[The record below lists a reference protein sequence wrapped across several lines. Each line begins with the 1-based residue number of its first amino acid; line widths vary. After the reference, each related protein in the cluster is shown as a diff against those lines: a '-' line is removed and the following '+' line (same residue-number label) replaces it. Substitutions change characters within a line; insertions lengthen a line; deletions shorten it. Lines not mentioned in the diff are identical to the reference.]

1 MGVGCRA
8 PRVPAPVAAAMA
20 IAVVTAACSFSS
32 NGVGSDAQRNDATLD
47 GRLDGRI
54 GDARIDAPS
63 VDAAP
68 RRTRLGLVLRY
79 DFNEAAGATTVLDTS
94 GVEPQRNLQVIA
106 SPSQP
111 PTFDGASLTTNGST
125 ALIDEVV
132 NLSAGAKIVDACM
145 MGAITVEAWISQ
157 DASPTASGRIITLTK
172 SNDVTAS
179 NFLVGSDTNNPASAD
194 FGVRTAQTS
203 GSGQTLFMPDSITN
217 TPQLMVARYNGTQLK
232 LQTLLG
238 PTTDAG
244 DKVATMALTGTFST
258 WDRTFKLVLL
268 NSPEYFNSN
277 NRAWRGTISS
287 LSVYCRSLSD
297 AEVANDRM
305 LGSESL

>member
-1 MGVGCRA
+1 MALPLV
-8 PRVPAPVAAAMA
+8 PRVAVVALAT
-20 IAVVTAACSFSS
+20 VTAACSFSS
-32 NGVGSDAQRNDATLD
+32 NGVETDATRTD
-47 GRLDGRI
+47 ATRLDSRLTDGPI
-54 GDARIDAPS
+54 VDARRDAPT

-79 DFNEAAGATTVLDTS
+79 DFNEAAGATVVLDTS

-106 SPSQP
+106 NPNQA

-125 ALIDEVV
+125 ALIDEVA

-145 MGAITVEAWISQ
+145 MGALTVEAWISQ
-157 DASPTASGRIITLTK
+157 DSGAFAGGRVITLTK
-172 SNDVTAS
+172 SNDVAAS
-179 NFLVGSDTNNPASAD
+179 NFLVGSDSNNPDTAD

-203 GSGQTLFMPDSITN
+203 GSGQTLFMPNSITT
-217 TPQLMVARYNGTQLK
+217 TPQMLVARYNGAQLK
-232 LQTLLG
+232 LQSLLG
-238 PTTDAG
+238 PTTDP
-244 DKVATMALTGTFST
+244 DDMVATMLLTGTFAN

-268 NSPEYFNSN
+268 NSPEYSNLN

-297 AEVANDRM
+297 AEVANDRL